1 MSRIINIALLIVAFC
16 NTAHAQ
22 TAVASFVA
30 SGHGFVQSENNE
42 ATPVYLTAR
51 NAEDGTSIGTSDI
64 RIGQY
69 LSGGA
74 FGIYRTFLC
83 FPLKALS
90 KRTVYACT
98 LYVNG
103 DADQSVTDF
112 DLKVVGA
119 STYKSTMDT
128 TDFSHFSGWAASGA
142 YSITALN
149 DSISSAAYSADWNAI
164 VFNASGLA
172 TVQSALNDTLWI
184 AILSS
189 RDVSATEP
197 SGVEYVGYDSPSDTN
212 KPYLSI
218 EYAAD
223 VPKNAEIGSRYLWNN
238 GDPVPIWR

>member
-1 MSRIINIALLIVAFC
+1 MSRIINMVLLVAAFS
-16 NTAHAQ
+16 NTGYAQ
-22 TAVASFVA
+22 TAVASFTA
-30 SGHGFVQSENNE
+30 SGHGFVQSVNSEE
-42 ATPVYLTAR
+42 PPVYLTAR

-64 RIGQY
+64 RVGQY
-69 LSGGA
+69 LSGGV

-90 KRTVYACT
+90 KKTVYACT

-103 DADQSVTDF
+103 YMDQSATDF
-112 DLKVVGA
+112 DLIVVDA
-119 STYKSTMDT
+119 SAYKSTMDT
-128 TDFSHFSGWAASGA
+128 ADFSHFSGWAASGA

-149 DSISSAAYSADWNAI
+149 DSISSADYSADWNAI
-164 VFNASGLA
+164 IFNASGLA
-172 TVQSALNDTLWI
+172 AVQSALNDTLWI

-197 SGVEYVGYDSPSDTN
+197 SGIEYVNYDSPSDTN

-223 VPKNAEIGSRYLWNN
+223 VPKNAEVGSRYLWNN